1 MRIGANE
8 RPYSRGLV
16 LGGAPKFLWEI
27 RLPSAFIRNVSYPIG
42 KAGWTLDQQLRF
54 GPARAQESFGQ
65 GIGNECAR
73 SDSGSKVTLRMKFLE
88 GEVDRESRDS
98 QISGKRARRGK
109 TGGVIVK
116 TPRG

>member
-27 RLPSAFIRNVSYPIG
+27 RRAPPTLEQRKLQAVRRFQNQTVFQRVYPGCFLPDWKGGV
-42 KAGWTLDQQLRF
+42 D
-54 GPARAQESFGQ
+54 
-65 GIGNECAR
+65 AR
-73 SDSGSKVTLRMKFLE
+73 SAVAFWAGA
-88 GEVDRESRDS
+88 G
-98 QISGKRARRGK
+98 SGKFRAGK